1 MSDPGQH
8 LWSDEPEQTIICQRK
23 SCLFPKWRGVALLK
37 IHTEQRI
44 LFETKHILIWK
55 SLTGK
60 KLRNY
65 YYQTM
70 LCLTRV
76 FTCNV
81 RVYICWYSCILWKS
95 QTWFPSIEINCS
107 VCCSFSITSKY
118 FYSVMLIR
126 TALDALLPFYRI
138 HFSTSDLFSIFIS
151 KPVCQ
156 FWRHILFDAISA
168 FQAINFK
175 VEVFSQQSKVLIN
188 SRPFKILNSL
198 EV

>member
-23 SCLFPKWRGVALLK
+23 SCIFPKWRGVALLK

-44 LFETKHILIWK
+44 LFGTKHILIWK

-107 VCCSFSITSKY
+107 VCCSFSITLKY
-118 FYSVMLIR
+118 FYLLMLIK
-126 TALDALLPFYRI
+126 TTLDALLPF
-138 HFSTSDLFSIFIS
+138 L
-151 KPVCQ
+151 
-156 FWRHILFDAISA
+156 
-168 FQAINFK
+168 
-175 VEVFSQQSKVLIN
+175 
-188 SRPFKILNSL
+188 
-198 EV
+198 